1 MTYLL
6 PADNFKDYTFNQMD
20 LVYVGPIVKTLVYTK
35 QKTDEQDVFSFM
47 KNFNFPDLKVIKK
60 SLTKSKQ
67 YSQKQIN
74 EILSGLK
81 TLPEYNC
88 A

>member
-1 MTYLL
+1 MTYAWMINNLEDCTYNDMNL
-6 PADNFKDYTFNQMD
+6 MKSIGFAVAASVEKP
-20 LVYVGPIVKTLVYTK
+20 
-35 QKTDEQDVFSFM
+35 DVFYFM
-47 KNFNFPDLKVIKK
+47 ENFNFPDLKVVKK

-67 YSQKQIN
+67 YSQKQIS

-81 TLPEYNC
+81 TLPEYNR

>member
-6 PADNFKDYTFNQMD
+6 PADNFNDYTFNQMD
-20 LVYVGPIVKTLVYTK
+20 LADIGPIVKTLVYTK
-35 QKTDEQDVFSFM
+35 QKNDERDIFSFM
-47 KNFNFPDLKVIKK
+47 KDFNFPDLKVIKK

-67 YSQKQIN
+67 YSQKQVA
-74 EILSGLK
+74 EILSGLG
-81 TLPEYNC
+81 TLPEYNR